1 MHHLPSSGV
10 GRPDLPAKFHLF
22 ELFFYVG
29 IAWLLISKWGIN
41 GAAVA
46 WTLRVILDTSLLF
59 MAVFRVY
66 KISFNVLLINGV
78 GHAGITFI
86 ILVVLCYIMKSL
98 TGFFQLPIQILLII
112 SVLGS
117 LAGLVGD
124 M

>member
-1 MHHLPSSGV
+1 
-10 GRPDLPAKFHLF
+10 
-22 ELFFYVG
+22 
-29 IAWLLISKWGIN
+29 
-41 GAAVA
+41 VA